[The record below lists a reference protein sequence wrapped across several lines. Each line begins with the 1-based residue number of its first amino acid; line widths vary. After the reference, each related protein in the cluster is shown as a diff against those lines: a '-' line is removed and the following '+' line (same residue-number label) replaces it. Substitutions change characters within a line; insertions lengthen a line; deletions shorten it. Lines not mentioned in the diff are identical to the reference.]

1 MQSEMTNFPS
11 PQPAHYRYAGFMST
25 PYRPE
30 GFGTITPYLIVPNA
44 SRLIQFLVEAFDAS
58 ETMVVKDEAGKIRHA
73 SFVIG
78 DSPIELAD
86 GNPQWHPMTAGLHV
100 YVPDTDASYAR
111 AIAAGG
117 TSLYEPTDMPYGE
130 RSGGV
135 MDPAGNHWY
144 LATLLPP
151 APAN

>member
-1 MQSEMTNFPS
+1 
-11 PQPAHYRYAGFMST
+11 MST

-30 GFGTITPYLIVPNA
+30 GFSAITPYLIAPDA
-44 SRLIQFLVEAFDAS
+44 ARLIQFIVEAFDAK
-58 ETMVVKDEAGKIRHA
+58 EKILVHDDAGKVRHA
-73 SFVIG
+73 GFLIG
-78 DSPIELAD
+78 DSNIELAD
-86 GNPQWHPMTAGLHV
+86 GNPQWKPMTAGLHL
-100 YVPDTDASYAR
+100 YVPDTDAAYQK

-144 LATLLPP
+144 LATLLPS
-151 APAN
+151 

>member
-1 MQSEMTNFPS
+1 
-11 PQPAHYRYAGFMST
+11 MST

-30 GFGTITPYLIVPNA
+30 GFSTITPYLIAPDA
-44 SRLIQFLVEAFDAS
+44 ARLIQFIVEAFDAK
-58 ETMVVKDEAGKIRHA
+58 EKILMLDDAGKVRHA
-73 SFVIG
+73 GFLIG
-78 DSPIELAD
+78 DSNIELAD
-86 GNPQWHPMTAGLHV
+86 GNPQWKPMTAGLHI
-100 YVPDTDASYAR
+100 YVSDTDAAYQK

-144 LATLLPP
+144 LATLLPS
-151 APAN
+151 